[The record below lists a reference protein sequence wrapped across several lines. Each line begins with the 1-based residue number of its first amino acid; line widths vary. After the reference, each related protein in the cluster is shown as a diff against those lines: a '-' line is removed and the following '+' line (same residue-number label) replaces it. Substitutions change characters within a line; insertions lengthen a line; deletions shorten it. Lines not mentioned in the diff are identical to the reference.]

1 MTIRAVIVDDEP
13 LARRRIR
20 SLLVAAED
28 VEVIAE
34 CANGREAIQ
43 AIEESRPDLL
53 FLDIQMPELDG
64 FDVLR
69 SIGVGRVPVVIFVTA
84 YDQFALRAF
93 EAHAL
98 DYLLKPFDDERFEAA
113 LQRARERIHQ
123 QQGGDLDR
131 RLRALLEGMRGDP
144 GNRQDHGDRQE
155 PEARQNSGD
164 RQDRGYLQRLVVPS
178 GQRSVFV
185 RTEEIDWIEAER
197 NYIRLHVSGRSYL
210 LRENLSRIES
220 ALDPA
225 AFCRIHRSTIVNID
239 RIQAVESLFRG
250 EYLVLLHDGTKLT
263 SGRSYRGNLHH
274 LMGKES

>member
-20 SLLVAAED
+20 NLLAEAED
-28 VEVIAE
+28 VEVVAE

-43 AIEESRPDLL
+43 AVEESPPDLL

-64 FDVLR
+64 FDVLQA
-69 SIGVGRVPVVIFVTA
+69 IGVGHVPVVIFVTA

-113 LQRARERIHQ
+113 LERTRERIRQ
-123 QQGGDLDR
+123 QQRGDLDR
-131 RLRALLEGMRGDP
+131 RLRALLEEVRG
-144 GNRQDHGDRQE
+144 
-155 PEARQNSGD
+155 
-164 RQDRGYLQRLVVPS
+164 DRGYLQRLAVPT
-178 GQRSVFV
+178 GHRSLFI

-197 NYIRLHVSGRSYL
+197 NYIRLHVGGRSYL
-210 LRENLSRIES
+210 LRENLGRIEA

-225 AFCRIHRSTIVNID
+225 KFCRIQRSTIVNID

-250 EYLVLLHDGTKLT
+250 EYLVVLHDGTKLT
-263 SGRSYRGNLHH
+263 SGRSYRRNLHH

>member
-13 LARRRIR
+13 LARLRIR
-20 SLLVAAED
+20 SLLAEVED
-28 VEVIAE
+28 VEVVAE

-43 AIEESRPDLL
+43 AIEESPPDLL

-64 FDVLR
+64 FDVLQA
-69 SIGVGRVPVVIFVTA
+69 IGVGHAPVVIFVTA

-113 LQRARERIHQ
+113 LERARERIRQ

-131 RLRALLEGMRGDP
+131 RLRAFLEEVRG
-144 GNRQDHGDRQE
+144 
-155 PEARQNSGD
+155 
-164 RQDRGYLQRLVVPS
+164 DRGYLQRLVVPS
-178 GQRSVFV
+178 GHRSVFI

-197 NYIRLHVSGRSYL
+197 NYIRLHVGGRAYL
-210 LRENLSRIES
+210 LRENMSRIES

-225 AFCRIHRSTIVNID
+225 KFCRIHRSTIVNID

-250 EYLVLLHDGTKLT
+250 EYLVVLHDGTKLT
-263 SGRSYRGNLHH
+263 SGRSYRPNLHN

>member
-13 LARRRIR
+13 LARLRIR
-20 SLLVAAED
+20 SLLAEVED
-28 VEVIAE
+28 VEVVAE

-43 AIEESRPDLL
+43 AIEESPPDLL

-197 NYIRLHVSGRSYL
+197 NYIRLHASGRSYL

>member
-20 SLLVAAED
+20 SLLEEAED
-28 VEVIAE
+28 VEVLAE
-34 CANGREAIQ
+34 CANGREAIR
-43 AIEESRPDLL
+43 AIGESPPDLL

-197 NYIRLHVSGRSYL
+197 NYIRLHASGRSYL

>member
-13 LARRRIR
+13 LARQRIR
-20 SLLVAAED
+20 NLLAEVED
-28 VEVIAE
+28 VEVVAE

-43 AIEESRPDLL
+43 AIEESPPDLL

-64 FDVLR
+64 FDVLQA
-69 SIGVGRVPVVIFVTA
+69 IGVGHAPVVIFVTA

-113 LQRARERIHQ
+113 LERARERIRQ

-131 RLRALLEGMRGDP
+131 RLRAFLEEVRG
-144 GNRQDHGDRQE
+144 
-155 PEARQNSGD
+155 
-164 RQDRGYLQRLVVPS
+164 DRGYLQRLVVPS
-178 GQRSVFV
+178 GHRSVFI

-197 NYIRLHVSGRSYL
+197 NYIRLHVGGRAYL
-210 LRENLSRIES
+210 LRENMSRIES

-225 AFCRIHRSTIVNID
+225 KFCRIHRSTIVNID

-250 EYLVLLHDGTKLT
+250 EYLVVLHDGTKLT
-263 SGRSYRGNLHH
+263 SGRSYRPNLHN

>member
-1 MTIRAVIVDDEP
+1 MTIRAMIVDDEP

-20 SLLVAAED
+20 SLLLEAED

-34 CANGREAIQ
+34 CANGKEAIQ
-43 AIEESRPDLL
+43 AIDESPPDLL

-64 FDVLR
+64 FDVLQAV
-69 SIGVGRVPVVIFVTA
+69 GVGHVPVVIFVTA

-113 LQRARERIHQ
+113 LQRARERIRH

-131 RLRALLEGMRGDP
+131 RLRALLEEVRG
-144 GNRQDHGDRQE
+144 
-155 PEARQNSGD
+155 
-164 RQDRGYLQRLVVPS
+164 DRGYLQRLVVPT
-178 GQRSVFV
+178 GHRSVFI

-197 NYIRLHVSGRSYL
+197 NYIRLHVGGRAYL

-220 ALDPA
+220 ALDPTT
-225 AFCRIHRSTIVNID
+225 FCRIHRSTIVNID
-239 RIQAVESLFRG
+239 RIQSVESLFG
-250 EYLVLLHDGTKLT
+250 GAYLVVLHDGTKLT
-263 SGRSYRGNLHH
+263 SGRSYRRNLHA

>member
-20 SLLVAAED
+20 SLLVAAGD

-34 CANGREAIQ
+34 CANGREAIKTM
-43 AIEESRPDLL
+43 EESPPDLL

-64 FDVLR
+64 FDVLQAM
-69 SIGVGRVPVVIFVTA
+69 GVGHVPVVIFVTA

-113 LQRARERIHQ
+113 LQRARERVRQ

-131 RLRALLEGMRGDP
+131 RLRALLEEVR
-144 GNRQDHGDRQE
+144 
-155 PEARQNSGD
+155 SG
-164 RQDRGYLQRLVVPS
+164 RGYLQRLVVPA
-178 GQRSVFV
+178 GHRSVFI

-197 NYIRLHVSGRSYL
+197 NYVRLHVSGRTYL
-210 LRENLSRIES
+210 LRENLGRIES
-220 ALDPA
+220 ALDPTT
-225 AFCRIHRSTIVNID
+225 FCRIHRSTIVNID
-239 RIQAVESLFRG
+239 RIQAVESSLPG
-250 EYLVLLHDGTKLT
+250 KYLVVLHDGTKLT
-263 SGRSYRGNLHH
+263 SGRSYRRNLHA
-274 LMGKES
+274 LMGQES

>member
-1 MTIRAVIVDDEP
+1 VTIRAVIVDDEP
-13 LARRRIR
+13 LARRRVR
-20 SLLVAAED
+20 NLLAEAED

-34 CANGREAIQ
+34 CANGRDAIQ
-43 AIEESRPDLL
+43 AIETSPPDLL

-64 FDVLR
+64 FDVLQA
-69 SIGVGRVPVVIFVTA
+69 IGISSVAVVIFVTA

-113 LQRARERIHQ
+113 LQRARERIRQ

-131 RLRALLEGMRGDP
+131 RLRALLEEVRG
-144 GNRQDHGDRQE
+144 
-155 PEARQNSGD
+155 
-164 RQDRGYLQRLVVPS
+164 DRGYLQRLVVPK
-178 GQRSVFV
+178 GHRSVFI

-197 NYIRLHVSGRSYL
+197 NYIRLHVGGQAYL

-220 ALDPA
+220 ALDPGK
-225 AFCRIHRSTIVNID
+225 FCRIHRSTIVNID

-250 EYLVLLHDGTKLT
+250 EYMVVLHDKTKLT
-263 SGRSYRGNLHH
+263 SGRSYRRTLHR

>member
-20 SLLVAAED
+20 SLLVEAGG
-28 VEVIAE
+28 VEVVAE

-43 AIEESRPDLL
+43 AMEESPPDLL
-53 FLDIQMPELDG
+53 FLDIQMPEVDG

-69 SIGVGRVPVVIFVTA
+69 AIGVGHVPVVIFVTA

-113 LQRARERIHQ
+113 LQRARERIRQ
-123 QQGGDLDR
+123 QQGGDLDH
-131 RLRALLEGMRGDP
+131 RLRALLQEVRG
-144 GNRQDHGDRQE
+144 
-155 PEARQNSGD
+155 
-164 RQDRGYLQRLVVPS
+164 DRGYLRRLAVPT
-178 GQRSVFV
+178 GPRSVFV

-197 NYIRLHVSGRSYL
+197 NYIRLHVGGRTHL

-225 AFCRIHRSTIVNID
+225 AFCRIHRSTIVNVD
-239 RIQAVESLFRG
+239 RIQAVESLFGG
-250 EYLVLLHDGTKLT
+250 EYLVVLHDGTRLT
-263 SGRSYRGNLHH
+263 SGRSYRRNLHA
-274 LMGKES
+274 LMGKEG

>member
-20 SLLVAAED
+20 SLLVEAED

-34 CANGREAIQ
+34 CANGKEAIQ
-43 AIEESRPDLL
+43 AIEESPPDLL

-64 FDVLR
+64 FDVLQA
-69 SIGVGRVPVVIFVTA
+69 IGVGHVPVVIFVTA

-113 LQRARERIHQ
+113 LQRARERIRQ

-131 RLRALLEGMRGDP
+131 RLRAMLEEVRG
-144 GNRQDHGDRQE
+144 GR
-155 PEARQNSGD
+155 A
-164 RQDRGYLQRLVVPS
+164 YLQRLVVPT
-178 GQRSVFV
+178 GHRNVFI

-197 NYIRLHVSGRSYL
+197 NYIRLHVGGRAHL
-210 LRENLSRIES
+210 LRESLSRIES

-225 AFCRIHRSTIVNID
+225 TFCRIHRSTIVNID
-239 RIQAVESLFRG
+239 RIQAVESLFG
-250 EYLVLLHDGTKLT
+250 GAYLVVLQDGTKLT
-263 SGRSYRGNLHH
+263 SGRGYRRNLHA